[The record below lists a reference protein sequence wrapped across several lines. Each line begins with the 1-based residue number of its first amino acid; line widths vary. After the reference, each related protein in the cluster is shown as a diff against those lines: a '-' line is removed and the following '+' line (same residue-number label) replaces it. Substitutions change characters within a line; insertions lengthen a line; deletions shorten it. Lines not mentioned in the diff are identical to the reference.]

1 MTTAILVGILFA
13 CACLSAWATFRIVED
28 DLSSRNQRI
37 AQSVFVWVVP
47 ILGAMLVL
55 HLQRKEL
62 ERGSGKYT
70 EQPDAGDDF
79 GMSGQTFKQIKKAL
93 ENDTQP
99 DVGAGNN
106 E

>member
-1 MTTAILVGILFA
+1 MSTEILVAIFFA
-13 CACLSAWATFRIVED
+13 CACLSTWATFRIAGD

-37 AQSVFVWVVP
+37 AQTVFVWLLP

-62 ERGSGKYT
+62 ERGSGKYS
-70 EQPDAGDDF
+70 EQPDPGDDF
-79 GMSGQTFKQIKKAL
+79 GMSGRTFKQTKTAL
-93 ENDTQP
+93 ESDTQS